1 MYKNFISRFYT
12 LYRKKDK
19 WWLVVWLGVLLFTW
33 LWNFRFLNTPALRQL
48 QSGFLNTMLTSF
60 LVVIFTLLLSWL
72 YTNALF
78 WLQEKKVKSVYWGLT
93 FSLNLIRSVPQILGV
108 LFAYI
113 WITFLLA
120 GGAISGT
127 FTVILILS
135 VSISLFIFPELVS
148 LMQERIFYFQK
159 LDFYN
164 AMQVCGISENRI
176 INFNILW
183 KNSRVHI
190 LNKLIAVFGMAVF
203 LQCSVDF
210 IVSVGLSTE
219 VSALNLPASLGSL
232 LAKIDSKQ
240 DILAIGYSLTHPAY
254 FPHLFIRH
262 LQGLSSAF
270 LIVFSL
276 LSLFKISN
284 GYAERHRL

>member
-1 MYKNFISRFYT
+1 MSRFCA

-33 LWNFRFLNTPALRQL
+33 LWNFWFLNRPALRQL

-60 LVVIFTLLLSWL
+60 LVVLFTLLLSWL

-78 WLQEKKVKSVYWGLT
+78 WLQEKKVKSAYWGLT
-93 FSLNLIRSVPQILGV
+93 FGLNLIRSVPQILGV
-108 LFAYI
+108 LFAYV

-135 VSISLFIFPELVS
+135 LSMSLFIFPELVS
-148 LMQERIFYFQK
+148 LMQERIFYFPK

-164 AMQVCGISENRI
+164 AMQVCGISEKRI
-176 INFNILW
+176 VNFNILW

-276 LSLFKISN
+276 LSLFRISN